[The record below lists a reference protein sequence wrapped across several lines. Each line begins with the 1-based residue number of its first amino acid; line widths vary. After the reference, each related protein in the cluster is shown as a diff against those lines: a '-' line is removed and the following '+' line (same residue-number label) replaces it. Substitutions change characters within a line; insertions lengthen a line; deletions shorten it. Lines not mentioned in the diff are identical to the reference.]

1 MTLILVRHGLS
12 EGNVLGVF
20 QGWKDYPLSD
30 LGRRQAAAAADRL
43 SDADASALYSSDLLR
58 ASETGEI
65 IAAKAGLTPQWS
77 KPLRE
82 RGFGEGEGLSWTQIR
97 EHFGAEVRVGEGG
110 IPGEEPA
117 ESFRSRVGDEFDLLM
132 ERHREDV
139 AICTSHGGTISA
151 IVAHVLGLPASGRA
165 RMHIENCS
173 LTVVE
178 FERGRPVI
186 TSLSDACHLDGLSA

>member
-1 MTLILVRHGLS
+1 MTLIFVRHGLS

-30 LGRRQAAAAADRL
+30 LGRSQAAAAADRL
-43 SDADASALYSSDLLR
+43 SEAGASALYSSDLLR

-65 IAAKAGLTPQWS
+65 IAAKASLTLE
-77 KPLRE
+77 KREPLRE
-82 RGFGEGEGLSWTQIR
+82 RSFGEGEGLTWTQIR
-97 EHFGAEVRVGEGG
+97 ERFGADVRIGERG
-110 IPGEEPA
+110 IPGEERA
-117 ESFRSRVGDEFDLLM
+117 ESLRSRVGDEFDLLM

-139 AICTSHGGTISA
+139 AICTSHGGTIGA
-151 IVAHVLGLPASGRA
+151 IVAHVLGLPLEERA
-165 RMHIENCS
+165 RVGIANCS